1 VIPLGSDATYC
12 ASLPVTGPF
21 QVDDGVADLVT
32 SRKEHPNET
41 QCQKSVVRRDS
52 QKAAGRC
59 LIHSTHKEKA

>member
-1 VIPLGSDATYC
+1 MPSGSDATYC
-12 ASLPVTGPF
+12 ASRPVTGPF
-21 QVDDGVADLVT
+21 RVDDGVTNLVA

-59 LIHSTHKEKA
+59 LIHSIHKEKA